1 MPHFGTK
8 ASGGMGKARKAV
20 VHHAE
25 NMILTAFDRPVCVFC
40 WQLDARPLQLGP
52 ESPHRSLAW
61 VLHDSLKHPA
71 PTQVTF
77 IRQPV
82 PFLSSQDIERYTGL
96 ETQVLCGQGAAVS
109 RTCVASTIKYS
120 ISTCDKPYL
129 PEIAQSS
136 LGSPTPTSHR
146 TGTAGAASGSS
157 TRRSRREGPTKSKP
171 MLRMGI
177 GKRS

>member
-1 MPHFGTK
+1 
-8 ASGGMGKARKAV
+8 MGKARKAV
-20 VHHAE
+20 VHRLREASDAE

-82 PFLSSQDIERYTGL
+82 PFLSSLKTSRGI
-96 ETQVLCGQGAAVS
+96 QV
-109 RTCVASTIKYS
+109 
-120 ISTCDKPYL
+120 
-129 PEIAQSS
+129 
-136 LGSPTPTSHR
+136 
-146 TGTAGAASGSS
+146 
-157 TRRSRREGPTKSKP
+157 
-171 MLRMGI
+171 
-177 GKRS
+177 